1 MTTISGPRV
10 STTEATSD
18 SGSGSGPRAPTA
30 GRRTKGSPSRRVY
43 RVVGVV
49 VLTVAALIVISPVV
63 WAISTSLRTPA
74 TSFTQ
79 PPAWVPHH
87 PVWSNYRSVFRQVPL
102 LRFFINSVV
111 VTGLIVVL
119 QLVTSTMSGYAF
131 ALIRFRAKKTLFTIV
146 LATLMVPAQT
156 TIIPIFILIRYLH
169 LSDSLLS
176 LVIPVIGGAFGT
188 FLMRQY
194 FLQMPRELGEAARV
208 DGATHFQVFS
218 RIYARMA
225 LAPMATLAVLNF
237 SGFWNEFFRPLIF
250 LSSTDTFTLP
260 LGLVALQG
268 NLGTGSIS
276 VVLAGVVLALLPSI
290 AVFALAQRYFV
301 EGITVGSF
309 R

>member
-1 MTTISGPRV
+1 MTATG
-10 STTEATSD
+10 TTTSRGGVTGVVPPGDAT
-18 SGSGSGPRAPTA
+18 P
-30 GRRTKGSPSRRVY
+30 GRRRRHPRRALSRRVWV
-43 RVVGVV
+43 VVGVV
-49 VLTVAALIVISPVV
+49 VLTIAALLVISPVI

-74 TSFTQ
+74 TSFDQ
-79 PPAWVPHH
+79 PPAWLPRH
-87 PVWSNYRSVFRQVPL
+87 PVWSNYRAVFEQVPL
-102 LRFFINSVV
+102 ATFFLNSVV
-111 VTGLIVVL
+111 ITGLIVVI
-119 QLVTSTMSGYAF
+119 QLITSTMSGYAF
-131 ALIRFRAKKTLFTIV
+131 ALVRFRGRNTLFSIV

-169 LSDSLLS
+169 LSDSRLS

-194 FLQMPRELGEAARV
+194 FLQMPKELGEAARV
-208 DGATHFQVFS
+208 DGASHFQVFA

-237 SGFWNEFFRPLIF
+237 SGYWNEFFRPLIF
-250 LSSTDTFTLP
+250 LSSTDKFTLP
-260 LGLVALQG
+260 LGLVSLQG

-301 EGITVGSF
+301 EGITVGAF

>member
-1 MTTISGPRV
+1 MTTLSRPGP
-10 STTEATSD
+10 A
-18 SGSGSGPRAPTA
+18 GSGLA
-30 GRRTKGSPSRRVY
+30 GRRVIRARRPLVRRVSI
-43 RVVGVV
+43 VVGVI
-49 VLTVAALIVISPVV
+49 VLVIAALLVVSPVI

-74 TSFTQ
+74 TSFDQ
-79 PPAWVPHH
+79 PPTWLPLH
-87 PVWSNYRSVFRQVPL
+87 PVWSNYRAVFQQVPL
-102 LRFFINSVV
+102 LTFFFNSVV
-111 VTGLIVVL
+111 ITGLIVVI
-119 QLVTSTMSGYAF
+119 QLITSTMSGYAF
-131 ALIRFRAKKTLFTIV
+131 ALVRFRGRSPLFSVV

-169 LSDSLLS
+169 LNDSRLS

-208 DGATHFQVFS
+208 DGASHFQVFS
-218 RIYARMA
+218 KIYARMA

-237 SGFWNEFFRPLIF
+237 SGYWNEFFRPLIF
-250 LSSTDTFTLP
+250 LSSTDKFTLP
-260 LGLVALQG
+260 LGLVSLQG

-290 AVFALAQRYFV
+290 VVFALAQRYFV
-301 EGITVGSF
+301 EGITVGAF